1 MNSPRKKPKQSRKQ
15 DENTLYETLLHVA
28 ASYCDESLVSFLL
41 EQGSPPL
48 SALIKFHL
56 IRWTGANPVA
66 LNKSQLTP
74 FHASIQ
80 VGNTPVVRFL
90 LNRRGRSSEGYHP
103 SKVSAAGRTPLQLAI
118 ASGIP
123 SMVELLVK
131 DATTHDVQRCWE
143 REEMSDEIRNILK
156 TKVSRRQTCGLH
168 IHTFCFL
175 A

>member
-1 MNSPRKKPKQSRKQ
+1 MKLCFMLPQATVTNHWSHFCLNKVPAP
-15 DENTLYETLLHVA
+15 H
-28 ASYCDESLVSFLL
+28 
-41 EQGSPPL
+41 
-48 SALIKFHL
+48 SAFMIFYLIH
-56 IRWTGANPVA
+56 RTGANPVA

-80 VGNTPVVRFL
+80 AGNTPVVRLL
-90 LNRRGRSSEGYHP
+90 LNQRGRSSEGYHP

-123 SMVELLVK
+123 STVELLVK

-143 REEMSDEIRNILK
+143 REEMSDEIRNLLK
-156 TKVSRRQTCGLH
+156 TKVSQRQAGGLH
-168 IHTFCFL
+168 IHTFCSL